1 MRGVNPVDEMKR
13 RAAVASVELIR
24 SGQIVGL
31 GSGSTANYM
40 LEELGR
46 KIREEQLRIFG
57 VPTSNQTADLAVKYG
72 IPLTTLDEH
81 PRLDV
86 AIDGADQVDPRLNL
100 IKGMGGALTR
110 EKIVDGAAETLAII
124 VDESKMTPQLGVNQV
139 IPVEVIPFA
148 TVPVM
153 SKLASL
159 GGEPS
164 IRFSKDKADHYV
176 TDNGNN
182 IVDVDFG
189 AISDAEK
196 LGREIKMISG
206 VVESGLFVNMAKI
219 IFVGSENGV
228 KKIERR
234 KREKFE

>member
-1 MRGVNPVDEMKR
+1 MKLESEAKR
-13 RAAVASVELIR
+13 RAAVASTELVR

-40 LEELGR
+40 IEELGR
-46 KIREEQLRIFG
+46 RIREEKLKITG
-57 VPTSNQTADLAVKYG
+57 VPTSNQTAELAAKCG

-81 PRLDV
+81 PRLDI

-139 IPVEVIPFA
+139 VPVEAVPFA
-148 TVPVM
+148 TAPVM
-153 SKLASL
+153 SKLVRL
-159 GGEPS
+159 GGKPS
-164 IRFSKDKADHYV
+164 IRTAKDKRGYFV

-189 AISDAEK
+189 AINDVKGLERK
-196 LGREIKMISG
+196 IKMISG
-206 VVESGLFVNMAKI
+206 VVESGLFVGMAKI
-219 IFVGSENGV
+219 VFVGAASGIR
-228 KKIERR
+228 KIERR
-234 KREKFE
+234 KREKS